1 MRIAAFV
8 VNLIPEA
15 TFRCVRGTVMNA
27 APISLTTDQVAA
39 FVELA
44 RAGSLHAAAAVLHL
58 TEQGVRN
65 RLIALESRLKVELYH
80 KQRGP
85 RRTSPITKQG
95 ELFLPHA
102 LAFLDRARRL
112 GDLFTGGE
120 GPSEI
125 RVAAT
130 QYLTLYVL
138 LDVIRNF
145 HKAFPAI
152 RVRLSTRTER
162 DIEDALLRDPELSFG
177 LAAPYEAGSELDYE
191 HLFSLEWG
199 LIAPAKHPLLN
210 RRKLSLDH
218 LATEPL
224 ILFEQGSTGRQHV
237 LDAFR
242 SRGLTPRVD
251 MEATTTGIVVK
262 MVEAGLG
269 VSIVPLM
276 PNGVV
281 TRGLKVGART
291 LTGQIR
297 PINSGILTRRGE
309 KRSAAAEAFIR
320 FLRPEGSRPQVGP
333 S

>member
-1 MRIAAFV
+1 MSAAV
-8 VNLIPEA
+8 P
-15 TFRCVRGTVMNA
+15 
-27 APISLTTDQVAA
+27 SLSTDQVAA

-44 RAGSLHAAAAVLHL
+44 RAGSLHSAAEGLHL

-65 RLIALESRLKVELYH
+65 RLLALESRLKVELYH

-85 RRTSPITKQG
+85 RRRSPLTRQG

-112 GDLFTGGE
+112 GDLFGGE
-120 GPSEI
+120 TPSEV

-130 QYLTLYVL
+130 QYLTLYVM
-138 LDVIRNF
+138 LDAIRSF

-162 DIEDALLRDPELSFG
+162 DIEDALLRDPDLSFG
-177 LAAPYEAGSELDYE
+177 VAAPYEAGSDLDYE

-199 LIAPAKHPLLN
+199 LIAQPGHPLL
-210 RRKLSLDH
+210 RKRGLALEH
-218 LATEPL
+218 LVGVPL

-242 SRGLTPRVD
+242 GRGLTPRVD

-269 VSIVPLM
+269 VSLVPLM
-276 PNGVV
+276 PNGAV
-281 TRGLKVGART
+281 TRGVKVGARA
-291 LTGQIR
+291 LPGQIR
-297 PINSGILTRRGE
+297 PIHSGILKRRGE
-309 KRSAAAEAFIR
+309 KPTPEADAFIR
-320 FLRPEGSRPQVGP
+320 FLTNPAARR
-333 S
+333 

>member
-1 MRIAAFV
+1 MTHA
-8 VNLIPEA
+8 LP
-15 TFRCVRGTVMNA
+15 
-27 APISLTTDQVAA
+27 SLSTDQVTA

-44 RAGSLHAAAAVLHL
+44 RAGSLRTAAETLHL

-65 RLIALESRLKVELYH
+65 RLVALESRLKTELYH

-85 RRTSPITKQG
+85 RRRSPLTRQG

-112 GDLFTGGE
+112 ADLFSGDE

-138 LDVIRNF
+138 LDAIRAF
-145 HKAFPAI
+145 HKAYPSI

-162 DIEDALLRDPELSFG
+162 DIEDALLRDPELSLG
-177 LAAPYEAGSELDYE
+177 LAAPYEAGSELEYQ
-191 HLFSLEWG
+191 HLFSLDWG
-199 LIAPAKHPLLN
+199 LIAPPGHTLL
-210 RRKLSLDH
+210 RKRSLRLDH
-218 LATEPL
+218 LVGVPL

-242 SRGLTPRVD
+242 GLGLTPRVD

-269 VSIVPLM
+269 ISVVPLM
-276 PNGVV
+276 PNGAV
-281 TRGLKVGART
+281 TRGVKVGSRSLA
-291 LTGQIR
+291 GQIR
-297 PINSGILTRRGE
+297 PIHSGILLRRGE
-309 KRSAAAEAFIR
+309 QLAPAAEAFIR
-320 FLRPEGSRPQVGP
+320 FLKPTQSSG
-333 S
+333 

>member
-1 MRIAAFV
+1 M
-8 VNLIPEA
+8 L
-15 TFRCVRGTVMNA
+15 
-27 APISLTTDQVAA
+27 SLSTDQVAA
-39 FVELA
+39 FAELA
-44 RAGSLHAAAAVLHL
+44 RAGSLHAAAAALHL

-85 RRTSPITKQG
+85 RRRSPITREG

-112 GDLFTGGE
+112 GDLFAGGE

-138 LDVIRNF
+138 LDAIRDF
-145 HKAFPAI
+145 HKAFPEI

-162 DIEDALLRDPELSFG
+162 DIEDALRRDPELSFG
-177 LAAPYEAGSELDYE
+177 VAAPYEAGSDLDYE

-199 LIAPAKHPLLN
+199 LIAPPKHPLL
-210 RRKLSLDH
+210 RKRNLTLNDLREES
-218 LATEPL
+218 L

-242 SRGLTPRVD
+242 GLGITPRVD

-269 VSIVPLM
+269 ISLVPLM
-276 PNGVV
+276 PNGAV
-281 TRGLKVGART
+281 TRGVKVGARA

-297 PINSGILTRRGE
+297 PIHSGILTRRGE
-309 KRSAAAEAFIR
+309 KPAAAAEAFIR
-320 FLRPEGSRPQVGP
+320 FLRPKE
-333 S
+333 